1 MAISIENLFIYLS
14 AISDFILIVWFFFLL
29 DRTKKDRKIL
39 VIFVYCIASLALN
52 YFGEHLHKGKIY
64 YYTIF
69 TLIEYLIFASFFYL
83 IFPSKKMKVII
94 GALSFM
100 FVAFTVLYILKNP
113 NIKID
118 SFCIG
123 IETILIILYSFYYM
137 YQELRE
143 TKQSFIYN
151 NYRFWIISGILIY
164 LAGSFFIYIFA
175 NQLKSVLLTDYW
187 ALTNA
192 FYIIKNV
199 FFAIAIK
206 QYLNAGKIKN
216 SPKGI
221 SYNLLQH
228 RTR

>member
-1 MAISIENLFIYLS
+1 MTISIENLFIYLS
-14 AISDFILIVWFFFLL
+14 AISDFILIVWFFFLF

-39 VIFVYCIASLALN
+39 VIFVYCVASLALN

-83 IFPSKKMKVII
+83 IIPSKKMKAII
-94 GALSFM
+94 GVLSFM

-151 NYRFWIISGILIY
+151 N
-164 LAGSFFIYIFA
+164 
-175 NQLKSVLLTDYW
+175 
-187 ALTNA
+187 
-192 FYIIKNV
+192 
-199 FFAIAIK
+199 
-206 QYLNAGKIKN
+206 
-216 SPKGI
+216 
-221 SYNLLQH
+221 
-228 RTR
+228 

>member
-14 AISDFILIVWFFFLL
+14 AITDFLLIVWFLFLL
-29 DRTKKDRKIL
+29 DRTKRDRKIL
-39 VIFVYCIASLALN
+39 VIFVYCIASLSLN

-83 IFPSKKMKVII
+83 VIPARKMKWVII
-94 GALSFM
+94 SLSSL
-100 FVAFTVLYILKNP
+100 FVAFTILYILKNP

-143 TKQSFIYN
+143 TNESFIYN
-151 NYRFWIISGILIY
+151 NYAFWIISGILIY

-175 NQLKSVLLTDYW
+175 NQLKSVLLSDYW

-206 QYLNAGKIKN
+206 CYLNRGKIKN

-221 SYNLLQH
+221 SYNLLRH
-228 RTR
+228 HTR